1 MNILIV
7 LFWAALG
14 SVISLIGGLI
24 LLRAKKFRSKVMNL
38 ALPFGAGALLAAAFF
53 DLLPEALQGQNIHLI
68 LYAVLAGFLG
78 FFLLERS
85 ATWFHQHHE
94 HAANRDKTHGKL
106 IITGNI
112 LHNAIDGVALGAAFL
127 VDIPTGVI
135 TTLAIASHEIPKEIA
150 EFGLLLAKGYSA
162 RKTLAMNIAAALATI
177 TTTVGTFIIG
187 KTEPIPLAPLLGVT
201 AGFFIYIAASDIIPD
216 IHEQP
221 KRLANIQSMMLLLGI
236 AIVAAAI
243 LVAEH
248 SI

>member
-7 LFWAALG
+7 LFWASLG
-14 SVISLIGGLI
+14 SVISLLGGLV
-24 LLRAKKFRSKVMNL
+24 LLRSKRLRSKVMIL

-53 DLLPEALQGQNIHLI
+53 DLLPEALTGQNIRMI
-68 LYAVLAGFLG
+68 LYAVLAGFIG

-85 ATWFHQHHE
+85 ASWFHQHHE
-94 HAANRDKTHGKL
+94 HPVDRDKTHGKL

-135 TTLAIASHEIPKEIA
+135 TTIAIAAHEIPKEIA

-162 RKTLAMNIAAALATI
+162 KKTLAMNIAAALATLVM
-177 TTTVGTFIIG
+177 TVGVFALG
-187 KTEPIPLAPLLGVT
+187 KSEPFPVAPLLGVT
-201 AGFFIYIAASDIIPD
+201 AGFFIYIAASDIIPA

-221 KRLANIQSMMLLLGI
+221 KRLANIQAMMLLLGI
-236 AIVAAAI
+236 AIVATAI
-243 LVAEH
+243 LLAEH
-248 SI
+248 SS